1 MAATFKEIKKA
12 FYQATMTTLGY
23 DPEAVYKKT
32 KPPVRFISSV
42 LGNPDWNI
50 NDDVLFITI
59 RDSGGDDVSQPV
71 HEFWENDGEDLKR
84 KHFATRVLEVIF
96 TAYGP
101 NGYDRLIQLRHSFLD
116 GSSILRKEKIY
127 IIPTADTPQ
136 YVTELFQSMWFERT
150 DLTLHFNNEL
160 FFDEKIRSIHEVYG
174 DIHANKAGH
183 SKHMISAG
191 NMIIKKG

>member
-1 MAATFKEIKKA
+1 MAATLKEIKKA
-12 FYQATMTTLGY
+12 FYRAAMTTLGY
-23 DPEAVYKKT
+23 DPEKVYRKT
-32 KPPVRFISSV
+32 KPPVRFIGSV

-160 FFDEKIRSIHEVYG
+160 FFDEKIRSIHEVHG
-174 DIHANKAGH
+174 GIHANEAGQ

>member
-1 MAATFKEIKKA
+1 MAATLKEIKKA
-12 FYQATMTTLGY
+12 FYWAAMTTLGY
-23 DPEAVYKKT
+23 DPEKVYRKT
-32 KPPVRFISSV
+32 KPPVRFTGSV
-42 LGNPDWNI
+42 LGNPDWGI
-50 NDDVLFITI
+50 NDDVLFMTL

-71 HEFWENDGEDLKR
+71 HEFWENDGEDLRR

-150 DLTLHFNNEL
+150 DLTMHFNNEL
-160 FFDEKIRSIHEVYG
+160 LFDEKIRSIHEVHG
-174 DIHANKAGH
+174 DIHANEAGQ

-191 NMIIKKG
+191 DMIIKKG